1 MFAAA
6 GPFELPGIAIRNL
19 RAHIIPTPL
28 VRRAFQESDAKVSPG
43 RTGGPG
49 NCGSSGSPAPRVRP
63 CCCRMRR
70 GLRRAGPSRR
80 GSRVTRLPGVSGPHA
95 LPSPARSTTRW
106 WRDRPPAGT
115 RGRSCF
121 RDCGPLRDPH
131 PARSGVRRTDVPTG
145 GAWPRF
151 FRGCSGV
158 APLMQWRG
166 SRVPDS
172 FAGKRE
178 LSRPAV
184 EALRACSASGRFA
197 PGAGGAVR
205 VTRRC
210 RWRPRGRLAVAAQ
223 GRELQCWHRDRGAI
237 PRAAWRRPRCAAEWS
252 REMPP
257 AGCGAALTRKT
268 AMAVLR

>member
-6 GPFELPGIAIRNL
+6 GPFEFLGIAIGNL
-19 RAHIIPTPL
+19 LAHIIPHSAGPACIPGE
-28 VRRAFQESDAKVSPG
+28 RREGLTRENRRTRELRVLWFSGPAGETLLLPHAPRAAPGGTVAEGITSDPAPG
-43 RTGGPG
+43 RLR
-49 NCGSSGSPAPRVRP
+49 AARP
-63 CCCRMRR
+63 
-70 GLRRAGPSRR
+70 S
-80 GSRVTRLPGVSGPHA
+80 
-95 LPSPARSTTRW
+95 SPARSTTRW

-210 RWRPRGRLAVAAQ
+210 RWRRRGRLAVAAQ
-223 GRELQCWHRDRGAI
+223 GRELQSAGTGIGVPSRG
-237 PRAAWRRPRCAAEWS
+237 PRGDGPRCGPNGAARCRRPDVGR
-252 REMPP
+252 P
-257 AGCGAALTRKT
+257 
-268 AMAVLR
+268 